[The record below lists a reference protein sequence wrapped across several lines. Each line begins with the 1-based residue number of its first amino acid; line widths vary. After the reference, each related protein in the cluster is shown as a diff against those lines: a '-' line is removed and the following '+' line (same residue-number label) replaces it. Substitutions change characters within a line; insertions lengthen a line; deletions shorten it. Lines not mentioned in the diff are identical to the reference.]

1 MRHLIDRVAW
11 SMVYGL
17 WLVSLCLFEWMELGA
32 KMAGKD
38 IIGKDHCGDM
48 AGREFG
54 EGENIGGETS
64 ILTATY
70 PYAIHINL
78 RINPYPPP

>member
-1 MRHLIDRVAW
+1 VA
-11 SMVYGL
+11 
-17 WLVSLCLFEWMELGA
+17 
-32 KMAGKD
+32 K
-38 IIGKDHCGDM
+38 I

-64 ILTATY
+64 IPTATY

>member
-1 MRHLIDRVAW
+1 MSGAALADNACASFRFDISLSLVHQRLTEAEGAVA
-11 SMVYGL
+11 MGHGQRFVVC
-17 WLVSLCLFEWMELGA
+17 WLVVA

-54 EGENIGGETS
+54 EGMV
-64 ILTATY
+64 L
-70 PYAIHINL
+70 P
-78 RINPYPPP
+78 

>member
-1 MRHLIDRVAW
+1 
-11 SMVYGL
+11 MVYGL

-54 EGENIGGETS
+54 EDMMRKRREETN
-64 ILTATY
+64 TNTVDGRRPA
-70 PYAIHINL
+70 
-78 RINPYPPP
+78 